1 MSPVL
6 SSIGAAA
13 LESEVR
19 KFLRRWAER
28 DARDLGEWR
37 GKAEYRKLSPA
48 EAEKLGYP
56 KTSADVYLLTSDEKD
71 PLRFFSYRTK
81 LEYRTRLSLVTDFGS
96 IPELAQLLGT
106 PLELEPER
114 FWRSYQWHD
123 GTYEDGGVWV
133 RDPSNPASIWVFVP
147 CTRAQCDVFL
157 FWGLSAEG
165 ANNATLQAV
174 YRAVRIGAG
183 IPWRRH
189 RNSPLDPAGPGC

>member
-1 MSPVL
+1 MSAV
-6 SSIGAAA
+6 SAAVVA
-13 LESEVR
+13 LLEAEGR
-19 KFLRRWAER
+19 RFLRRWAEK

-37 GKAEYRKLSPA
+37 GRAEYRKLKPG

-56 KTSADVYLLTSDEKD
+56 KTSADVYLVKSDEGD
-71 PLRFFSYRTK
+71 PLRFYSYRTK
-81 LEYRTRLSLVTDFGS
+81 LEYRTRLILVTDFGS
-96 IPELAQLLGT
+96 IPELAQLLGE

-114 FWRSYQWHD
+114 FWRSYHWHD
-123 GTYEDGGVWV
+123 GTYADGGVWV
-133 RDPSNPASIWVFVP
+133 RDPANPDSIWVFVP
-147 CTRAQCDVFL
+147 CTRVQCDVFL

-189 RNSPLDPAGPGC
+189 REHAPLDPESP